1 MCVCVW
7 LVPTISHLHNPTEGS
22 QHRPPKPHYLT
33 GPPAPCIV
41 TGESPWGTGCS
52 FFLILSPSL
61 SFQSFKPLHERNWMA
76 SLWVHGT
83 PENAAAR
90 FSTAMTVGFQ
100 PTPGAPVPPKNADD
114 EVRVGPTSPSLR
126 PRFQFRSR
134 PARVASSQRRRSV
147 NDGMRVDE
155 L

>member
-1 MCVCVW
+1 
-7 LVPTISHLHNPTEGS
+7 
-22 QHRPPKPHYLT
+22 
-33 GPPAPCIV
+33 
-41 TGESPWGTGCS
+41 
-52 FFLILSPSL
+52 
-61 SFQSFKPLHERNWMA
+61 MA

-126 PRFQFRSR
+126 PRFRSRSR
-134 PARVASSQRRRSV
+134 PARAASSQRRRSV

-155 L
+155 LQARATHNGGSGDDREKSYSEGVGCGGKSKGGSVCG